1 MAARVAD
8 KVSVDLDTT
17 WDKYVRG
24 LQVGQRAFD
33 RTMKGMT
40 DSGARAERQI
50 RDQQN
55 RISDAIRNVAAGVAT
70 AATVQAV
77 TAMADSYTKF
87 TNQLRLAG
95 LEGGRLA
102 GVQDQLYQSAQRN
115 GVELETLGTLYG
127 RLAQA
132 GKELG
137 ATDQDLIR
145 FTSGVAAAI
154 RIQGG
159 SAADAQGALLQL
171 SQALGGTIVRAE
183 EYNSINEGARPILQ
197 AVANGNDRF
206 AGSVSKLRNEV
217 IAGTVTSREFYQ
229 AFLAG
234 SAQLETQAARANL
247 TIGQSL
253 TILRNALVKYIGE
266 SDTALGASR
275 ALGSALGL
283 LANNLESVIPAI
295 AALAVVLGARLTAGM
310 LGAGSASIRSQI
322 AFERAGGAA
331 LTAALKID
339 SMTASTARFATA
351 GEIAAAR
358 AGIAAAQMTRMQI
371 AAQVAGTMMQRA
383 GAGILAVFGGP
394 VGLAITAVSL
404 ALGSFAIEAAN
415 ASAAAAQFD
424 QVMTSSQAALDKA
437 QAYAGNAA
445 AKVNSLGG
453 EAAVAEVK
461 VDRFA
466 GAVGRAAQ
474 QLYNL
479 AAAKKAAAI
488 AELET
493 ERITVSKATT
503 GEIGRTRD
511 ARRRDAWDELN
522 FQGRHAQTLGESW
535 SRLSNLVVGEVQSLW
550 TGGQSDRDR
559 DARVSQGRGRLNEI
573 DGQLAALRRL
583 SVEDFADEARQDM
596 AGAGGAKPKG
606 GGKGSGRSGPTRE
619 ELQLQARLDAA
630 RAAGNEAE
638 VRALETV
645 VDLQKRIDAYKQAGL
660 SASDAE
666 VQAAKDQALILTARE
681 RAFEKERQRMA
692 DTVSAEVARTA
703 ENADQVRAIERKV
716 ELEDRIEAYARAGL
730 GIVQATTRATEEQA
744 RLDIERAN
752 AAARRRSQM
761 AEEVALQVL
770 QIQGAEGLGQALE
783 DQRFVRDQIRAY
795 QEQELSLADA
805 TLQANRDLAAIQEA
819 RAQAQDRYLDS
830 LRQESEITQAENRGD
845 TREARRLRTR
855 LDAGNRV
862 RDRVRNGQ
870 DPNEAAQEVSAQMG
884 AEARAELQGAFRDT
898 FRDGVKAALEGD
910 LGEFFQGWVADRA
923 AAALE
928 EGLNKIAD
936 FAFDALVS
944 AIPNLGGLADTAS
957 DAAAGAAE
965 AAAQQA
971 AAAAVAAS
979 ITAAGV
985 ASAAAVTT
993 AGTAMAAAIIA
1004 AGAEA
1009 AAAITLAS
1017 AASNGSGGGG
1027 PASLV
1032 NSFLGAGKAR
1042 GGRTYPGMA
1051 YPVNEGKGDSE
1062 WFIPDGPGVIVPQGQ
1077 GSGGGGGAT
1086 VVPVTLAN
1094 NTGVPMRLADNGKT
1108 GDERRLSLEPIME
1121 EALTSAAKS
1130 GALSRAER
1138 QRRRP
1143 VTRG

>member
-50 RDQQN
+50 RDQQS
-55 RISDAIRNVAAGVAT
+55 RIGDAIRNVAAGVAT

-275 ALGSALGL
+275 ALGAALGL
-283 LANNLESVIPAI
+283 LANNLETVIPAI
-295 AALAVVLGARLTAGM
+295 AALGLALGVGFVAN
-310 LGAGSASIRSQI
+310 
-322 AFERAGGAA
+322 
-331 LTAALKID
+331 
-339 SMTASTARFATA
+339 
-351 GEIAAAR
+351 AAR
-358 AGIAAAQMTRMQI
+358 AQLAAKGVVGSM
-371 AAQVAGTMMQRA
+371 VAMR
-383 GAGILAVFGGP
+383 GAILGAFGGP
-394 VGLAITAVSL
+394 VGIAITAVAL
-404 ALGSFAIEAAN
+404 ALGSFAMEAAN
-415 ASAAAAQFD
+415 ASAAAANFEA
-424 QVMTSSQAALDKA
+424 VMTSSQAALDKA
-437 QAYAGNAA
+437 QGYAGNAA

-453 EAAVAEVK
+453 EALVAEVK

-479 AAAKKAAAI
+479 AAAKKAAAL

-493 ERITVSKATT
+493 ERITVSKATAD
-503 GEIGRTRD
+503 EIERSRSV
-511 ARRRDAWDELN
+511 RRSNAVRE
-522 FQGRHAQTLGESW
+522 AQTPQQAW
-535 SRLSNLVVGEVQSLW
+535 QDFSRFVSGEVENFW

-559 DARVSQGRGRLNEI
+559 DQRISQGRGRLNEI

-583 SVEDFADEARQDM
+583 SVEDFADEARLDM

-660 SASDAE
+660 SASDAQ

>member
-50 RDQQN
+50 RDQQS
-55 RISDAIRNVAAGVAT
+55 RIGDAIRNVAAGVAT

-275 ALGSALGL
+275 ALGAALGL
-283 LANNLESVIPAI
+283 LANNLETVIPAI
-295 AALAVVLGARLTAGM
+295 AALGLALGVGFVAN
-310 LGAGSASIRSQI
+310 
-322 AFERAGGAA
+322 
-331 LTAALKID
+331 
-339 SMTASTARFATA
+339 
-351 GEIAAAR
+351 AAR
-358 AGIAAAQMTRMQI
+358 AQLAAKGVVGSM
-371 AAQVAGTMMQRA
+371 VAMR
-383 GAGILAVFGGP
+383 GAILGAFGGP
-394 VGLAITAVSL
+394 VGIAITAVAL
-404 ALGSFAIEAAN
+404 ALGSFAMEAAN
-415 ASAAAAQFD
+415 ASAAAANFEA
-424 QVMTSSQAALDKA
+424 VMTSSQAALDKA
-437 QAYAGNAA
+437 QGYAGNAA

-453 EAAVAEVK
+453 EALVAEVK

-535 SRLSNLVVGEVQSLW
+535 SRLSNLVVGEVESLW

-559 DARVSQGRGRLNEI
+559 DARVNQGRGRLNEI

-606 GGKGSGRSGPTRE
+606 GKGGGRSGPTRE

-630 RAAGNEAE
+630 RAAGNDAEA
-638 VRALETV
+638 RALETI

-666 VQAAKDQALILTARE
+666 VQAAKDQALILDARE
-681 RAFEKERQRMA
+681 QAFARERQRMA
-692 DTVSAEVARTA
+692 DTVAAEVARTA
-703 ENADQVRAIERKV
+703 ENADQVRSLERKV

-730 GIVQATTRATEEQA
+730 TIVQATTRATEEQA
-744 RLDIERAN
+744 RLDLARAN
-752 AAARRRSQM
+752 AAARQRSQM

-845 TREARRLRTR
+845 SRAARRLRTR

-1130 GALSRAER
+1130 GALSRADR